1 AFLFSE
7 SCAPVPELLRYNGL
21 EIALAVCT
29 LFISMSDALLRQ
41 IAIAVGL
48 VVADI
53 ALVGGAPQ
61 DAPDPIHLPLHLAV
75 GVFTAQSHQLRADP
89 FVSPPLIVQLKD
101 FSDGIGLLRIDLVGA
116 LHPVIPEDVPGS
128 VEDALFT
135 ADFLPSADSLGD
147 LSALLLCQRCH
158 DRQP

>member
-1 AFLFSE
+1 M
-7 SCAPVPELLRYNGL
+7 
-21 EIALAVCT
+21 I
-29 LFISMSDALLRQ
+29 DALLSQ

-53 ALVGGAPQ
+53 ALVGGVPQ
-61 DAPDPIHLPLHLAV
+61 DAPDPIHLPLHIAV